1 MPEKS
6 TINGEIYQSGV
17 FAFSVYNNISTD
29 PIIVRVCNIVVTY
42 IPGIYPNGK
51 YYKVCSME
59 MLGGMN

>member
-6 TINGEIYQSGV
+6 TINGEIYQSGGSPLV
-17 FAFSVYNNISTD
+17 FITISRLD

-42 IPGIYPNGK
+42 IPGIYPIGK